1 MMGVVVVV
9 VCVWGGVG
17 GVGSLS
23 FDVQG
28 WVGGPRL
35 NSDPF
40 RQTEKGGGGAKVR
53 HFFLDVVNVWSL
65 RLKNR
70 LND

>member
-1 MMGVVVVV
+1 MQEYQR
-9 VCVWGGVG
+9 GVG

-23 FDVQG
+23 FDVQE
-28 WVGGPRL
+28 WGGAGGGRL
-35 NSDPF
+35 NSDPD
-40 RQTEKGGGGAKVR
+40 RQTEKDGGRAKVR